1 MLNEDDISWKFTPR
15 SKKLLALAARI
26 AKEWEHSYVG
36 CEHILAAFN
45 RIDGPINSL
54 IKDKEIT
61 EELVKRAAG
70 LIPPEI
76 TAQEKL
82 ELLKQQIAHLDGYMR
97 NL

>member
-1 MLNEDDISWKFTPR
+1 MITEDSTCIFTPR

-26 AKEWEHSYVG
+26 AKEWGHSYVG

-45 RIDGPINSL
+45 RIDGPANEI
-54 IKDKEIT
+54 IKSKEIT
-61 EELVKRAAG
+61 EDFVKTQIG
-70 LIPPEI
+70 LIASEI

-82 ELLKQQIAHLDGYMR
+82 DLLKQQIARLDGYMK